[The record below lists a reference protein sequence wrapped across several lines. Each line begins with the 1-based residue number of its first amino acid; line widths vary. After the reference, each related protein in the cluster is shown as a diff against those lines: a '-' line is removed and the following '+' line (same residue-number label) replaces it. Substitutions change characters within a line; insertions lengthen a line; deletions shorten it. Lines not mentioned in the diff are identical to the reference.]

1 VRGAGGDIKH
11 TYTLVNAIAASL
23 PSGAVAALQNRPNV
37 VRVEADLEVHAIDAE
52 LDSVWG
58 VDRVDAEV
66 VHNTQAPK
74 LAGAGVKVAVIDSGI
89 DLTHPDL
96 IIASSVNFA
105 KGKSADDKYGH
116 GTHVAGTIAGLDDGN
131 GVVGVAPGASLYAV
145 RVLGNSGSGRWSDV
159 IAGIEWASGLKRW
172 HAGRCDQQE
181 SRRRRRP
188 GGA

>member
-1 VRGAGGDIKH
+1 MRGAGGDIKY

-52 LDSVWG
+52 LGSVWG

-96 IIASSVNFA
+96 IIASSANFS

-116 GTHVAGTIAGLDDGN
+116 GTIAGLDDGN

-145 RVLGNSGSGRWSDV
+145 RVLGNSGSGTWSDG

-172 HAGRCDQQE
+172 HAGGCDQQE